1 MKLDAAM
8 LEAGLVAERALSLW
22 LGVKKPTPLIEPIEQ
37 IRRGLFKP
45 GEKFITKRE
54 PVLPMLVNPVR
65 VLIGPP
71 LSAKNVAD
79 GYAVKWIA
87 PDLKSQRLVLQSPQE
102 LEFFAGPG
110 LKEVVV
116 QESKMKGRY
125 ELTLRAAKP
134 GAAELKIRV
143 IGAKPI
149 LLPPAPQVI
158 YNEVLR

>member
-37 IRRGLFKP
+37 IRRRLFKP

-87 PDLKSQRLVLQSPQE
+87 PDLKSQRLVLQSPQT
-102 LEFFAGPG
+102 LEFSAGPG

-116 QESKMKGRY
+116 QESKTKGRY

-134 GAAELKIRV
+134 GAAELNIRV

-158 YNEVLR
+158 YNEGLR